1 MAEHSYDRIA
11 DVYATD
17 MGASMR
23 FDDIGYYRD
32 LCRRV
37 GGKVLELG
45 CGTGRILL
53 PLLAAGVD
61 IEGLDRSAPMLAR
74 LHADAAARGL
84 AAKTHHRD
92 LRTMPEDLAF
102 DVLGP
107 GAGQSRPGMYTDT
120 TPPEPPGPGGG
131 RQQRRRGA
139 GRPRQRIEVG
149 SATGRLAVRGR
160 RRRPRHA
167 GRHPPEHGVPG
178 VELIL
183 TRCTPAASSP
193 TRTTSSPA
201 ACTASACR
209 WSTRCRAKV
218 EVTIKRDGRNT
229 AWASP
234 AATGHRPGVIGT
246 VPQEATPAPRVRFWP
261 DPKYFDTPKFS
272 VKRLRHVLRAKAVL
286 CPGLTVTLRGR
297 EASGETERVV
307 LRGRAEATTWP
318 MLADFRELL
327 PAEPSRRQLK
337 KGTEA
342 VDWALLDARGRR
354 VIQKAT
360 ST

>member
-102 DVLGP
+102 DVLLAPYSLVTYLTEP
-107 GAGQSRPGMYTDT
+107 GALQDWLHGA
-120 TPPEPPGPGGG
+120 
-131 RQQRRRGA
+131 RQMLHPDGLLVVDA
-139 GRPRQRIEVG
+139 FLPRDV
-149 SATGRLAVRGR
+149 
-160 RRRPRHA
+160 
-167 GRHPPEHGVPG
+167 
-178 VELIL
+178 
-183 TRCTPAASSP
+183 
-193 TRTTSSPA
+193 
-201 ACTASACR
+201 
-209 WSTRCRAKV
+209 
-218 EVTIKRDGRNT
+218 
-229 AWASP
+229 
-234 AATGHRPGVIGT
+234 
-246 VPQEATPAPRVRFWP
+246 AP
-261 DPKYFDTPKFS
+261 FD
-272 VKRLRHVLRAKAVL
+272 
-286 CPGLTVTLRGR
+286 
-297 EASGETERVV
+297 
-307 LRGRAEATTWP
+307 
-318 MLADFRELL
+318 DFREDYLRPHGDGLL
-327 PAEPSRRQLK
+327 RREK
-337 KGTEA
+337 RIAREGRCNRIERRYT
-342 VDWALLDARGRR
+342 LLDADRATQHCWTTTDLIRPWTPQQLVDAIAGAGFDIEGCDLDYGQGQAPHQFATHRARR
-354 VIQKAT
+354 P
-360 ST
+360 